1 MFYMKKI
8 VLGILLIALIAS
20 CKKAQIVETRSIG
33 DPSPWIDSSDLHP
46 KNAALKNL
54 IEKYNHKGLPGISL
68 LINDSHGTWI
78 GSTGKADIENNI
90 DFAPGTIS
98 KAASITKFFMST
110 LLFKLMEDSIHSGIG
125 YKAIHTKISQWL
137 PAKVIDKLPNGNLVT
152 LGQCMNHETGI
163 PDVIEQNDFYLAVL
177 NDPNKKWQPE
187 ELLEFVYNKKPLFA
201 PSDTAIYSNTNTIL
215 IKMVIDA
222 ATGKSHANLLKQYVL
237 DPLGLK
243 HTYYQPYDELPN
255 STAQGYFDLYNNN
268 TIVNVSNL
276 VTGSGNGYGGLYS
289 NVFDLFT
296 FIKAVLID
304 KTLLS
309 DKSLAIMQT
318 YGKKDDPNYYGYG
331 IQKTFLNHGNDYGI
345 GHKGR
350 DLGYTANVFYFPNK
364 GVTHVFFVNYGTD
377 ADSRLKQ
384 VFLDFQEELVNL
396 TLN

>member
-1 MFYMKKI
+1 MKKI
-8 VLGILLIALIAS
+8 IIGILVIAS
-20 CKKAQIVETRSIG
+20 VTSCRKAQIEQTRSIG
-33 DPSPWIDSSDLHP
+33 DPCPWTDSSDRHP
-46 KNAALKNL
+46 KDAALKAL
-54 IEKYNHKGLPGISL
+54 LEKYRGKGLPGISL
-68 LINDSHGTWI
+68 LISDSRGTWI

-90 DFAPGTIS
+90 DFTPGTIS

-110 LLFKLMEDSIHSGIG
+110 LLFRLMEDSVHTGIG
-125 YKAIHTKISQWL
+125 YTAIHTKIAQWL
-137 PAKVIDKLPNGNLVT
+137 PARVIDKLPNGSLVT

-187 ELLEFVYNKKPLFA
+187 ELLEFIYNKKPLFT

-215 IKMVIDA
+215 IKMVIEA
-222 ATGKSHANLLKQYVL
+222 VTGKSHADLLKEYIL
-237 DPLGLK
+237 IPLGLQ
-243 HTYYQPYDELPN
+243 HTYYQYYDELPN

-296 FIKAVLID
+296 FIKAVLVD
-304 KTLLS
+304 KTFLNS
-309 DKSLAIMQT
+309 KSLAIMQT

-331 IQKTFLNHGNDYGI
+331 IQKTFLDHGDDYGI

-350 DLGYTANVFYFPNK
+350 DLGYSANLFYFPNK
-364 GVTHVFFVNYGTD
+364 GVIHVFFVNYGTD

-384 VFLDFQEELVNL
+384 VFFDFQEDLLNL